1 MPSSRLTHN
10 AARAVEKVPG
20 LRRVPVVK
28 LLSAAEV
35 AVLARDHLQ
44 RLSPTERRRLV
55 HLMRVGRGRRA
66 RLTERERE
74 ELEALVSK
82 LEPRRLVGSAVDK
95 MSPVPLPKR
104 FLYGK
109 RP

>member
-1 MPSSRLTHN
+1 MAPRSIAYSVGRAAGRL
-10 AARAVEKVPG
+10 PG

-44 RLSPTERRRLV
+44 RLTPDERRRLV

-66 RLTERERE
+66 RLTDRERD
-74 ELEALVSK
+74 ELEVLVVK
-82 LEPRRLVGSAVDK
+82 LEPRRLVGDAVDK
-95 MSPVPLPKR
+95 LSPVPLPQR
-104 FLYGK
+104 LTHGK
-109 RP
+109 RS